1 MKFEELKFEKWRKE
15 PSYWQ
20 PLQRLVLGKRASVKF
35 DNGYVVS
42 VILGNEDDDS
52 YSNGI
57 DTYEVA
63 VFNSFNGDA
72 LEGFGE
78 DGIKKYATKEDVEN
92 ILAEVEVLPRAN
104 IERKLVEHKPW
115 SEGVEPPSEE
125 SAQKLMRQIQALD
138 TSFAPLGQTM
148 HDFLKQFKR

>member
-1 MKFEELKFEKWRKE
+1 MKFEDLKFEKWRKE
-15 PSYWQ
+15 PSYWM
-20 PLQRLVLGKRASVKF
+20 PLQRLVLGKRASVRF

-52 YSNGI
+52 YSNGV

-78 DGIKKYATKEDVEN
+78 DGIKKYATKEDVES
-92 ILAEVEVLPRAN
+92 ILAEVEVLPLAP
-104 IERKLVEHKPW
+104 IMTKEVERKSL
-115 SEGVEPPSEE
+115 SEE
-125 SAQKLMRQIQALD
+125 TAQGLLEQIKKMGE
-138 TSFAPLGQTM
+138 T
-148 HDFLKQFKR
+148 LKKYKERC

>member
-1 MKFEELKFEKWRKE
+1 MKFEDLKFEKWRKE
-15 PSYWQ
+15 PSYWM
-20 PLQRLVLGKRASVKF
+20 PLQRLVLGKRASVRF

-52 YSNGI
+52 YSNGV

-92 ILAEVEVLPRAN
+92 ILTEVEVLPLAP
-104 IERKLVEHKPW
+104 IMTKEVERKSL
-115 SEGVEPPSEE
+115 SEE
-125 SAQKLMRQIQALD
+125 TAQGLLEQIKKMGE
-138 TSFAPLGQTM
+138 T
-148 HDFLKQFKR
+148 LKKYKELC

>member
-1 MKFEELKFEKWRKE
+1 MKFEDLKFEKWRKA
-15 PSYWQ
+15 PSYWM
-20 PLQRLVLGKRASVKF
+20 PLQRLVLGKRASVRF

-52 YSNGI
+52 YSNGV

-78 DGIKKYATKEDVEN
+78 DGIKKYATKEDVES
-92 ILAEVEVLPRAN
+92 ILAEVEILPRAP
-104 IERKLVEHKPW
+104 IMSKVVEHKPL
-115 SEGVEPPSEE
+115 SEE
-125 SAQKLMRQIQALD
+125 TAQELLDKTQALD
-138 TSFAPLGQTM
+138 TSFAPLGQTLAEITEK
-148 HDFLKQFKR
+148 LKKYK

>member
-1 MKFEELKFEKWRKE
+1 MKFEDLKFEKWRKE
-15 PSYWQ
+15 PSYWM
-20 PLQRLVLGKRASVKF
+20 PLQRLVLGKRASVRF

-52 YSNGI
+52 YSNGV

-92 ILAEVEVLPRAN
+92 ILAEVEVLPLAPIMTKE
-104 IERKLVEHKPW
+104 IEQKSL
-115 SEGVEPPSEE
+115 SEE
-125 SAQKLMRQIQALD
+125 TAQGLFEQIKKMSE
-138 TSFAPLGQTM
+138 T
-148 HDFLKQFKR
+148 LKKYKEL